1 LPATVVG
8 LAILLLVAPGYTYAQ
23 FASRRIARG
32 RATPLTQLVEYGI
45 VGTACNALAALLSVS
60 LLTWLVGPWLAQFDA
75 DQFGN
80 DPWPYIFN
88 RPGDVLPAAV
98 LLMLVLLLG
107 HAFAYGAAVTANR
120 GRGATIRPD
129 ASGWT
134 EVLGEGKGKGE
145 VTATVRML
153 DGRVF
158 TGYVHAYTVG
168 AESTVRDRELIL
180 RDRVYLESG
189 SERFQLPLTR
199 LILRGDQVDLI
210 ATRFLAV
217 NGRTD

>member
-1 LPATVVG
+1 M
-8 LAILLLVAPGYTYAQ
+8 APGYTYAQ

-32 RATPLTQLVEYGI
+32 RSTPLTQLVEYGI
-45 VGTACNALAALLSVS
+45 VGTACNALAAVLSVS
-60 LLTWLVGPWLAQFDA
+60 LMTWLVGSWLAQFDA

-80 DPWPYIFN
+80 DPWSYLFS

-107 HAFAYGAAVTANR
+107 HVFAYGAAVTANR
-120 GRGATIRPD
+120 GRGATIQPD

-134 EVLGEGKGKGE
+134 EVLGQGKGKGD
-145 VTATVRML
+145 VTATVRTL

-168 AESTVRDRELIL
+168 AETPVRDRELVL
-180 RDRVYLESG
+180 RDRVYLERG
-189 SERFQLPLTR
+189 SQRFRLPLTR
-199 LILRGDQVDLI
+199 LILRGDQIDLI
-210 ATRFLAV
+210 ATEFLEV
-217 NGRTD
+217 DGGTG